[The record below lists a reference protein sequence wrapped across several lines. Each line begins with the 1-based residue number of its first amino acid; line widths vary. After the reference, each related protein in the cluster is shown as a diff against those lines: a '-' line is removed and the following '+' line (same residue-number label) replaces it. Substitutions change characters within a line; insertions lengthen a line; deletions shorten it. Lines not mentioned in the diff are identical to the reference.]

1 MRENENLVWQDRK
14 RTFLGLPWS
23 FTRYRLEP
31 DKLIIDTGFLSR
43 SEDEIRLYRIMDITL
58 KRSLGERLLGLGPIH
73 CCSGD
78 KTSPEFDIRRIKNAR
93 KVKDLLSDMVE
104 EERSK
109 RRVATRECISA
120 DDDDVFDD
128 DPHED

>member
-1 MRENENLVWQDRK
+1 MADQTVWKDRK

-58 KRSLGERLLGLGPIH
+58 KRSLGERILGLGTIH

-78 KTSPEFDIRRIKNAR
+78 KTSPEFNIRRIKDAR
-93 KVKDLLSDMVE
+93 RVKNLLSDMVE
-104 EERSK
+104 TERSK
-109 RRVATRECISA
+109 RRVATREYMESDAELC
-120 DDDDVFDD
+120 DDDLHD
-128 DPHED
+128 E

>member
-43 SEDEIRLYRIMDITL
+43 SEDEICLYRIMDITL
-58 KRSLGERLLGLGPIH
+58 KRSLGERLLGLGTIH

-120 DDDDVFDD
+120 DDDDVFDV